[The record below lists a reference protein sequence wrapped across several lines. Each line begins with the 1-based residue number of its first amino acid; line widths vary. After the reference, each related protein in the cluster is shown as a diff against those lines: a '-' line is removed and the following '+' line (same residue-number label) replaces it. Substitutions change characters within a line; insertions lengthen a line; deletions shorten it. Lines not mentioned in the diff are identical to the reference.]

1 MAETGPEKSVLKSS
15 PATQQ
20 SARVP
25 LPTAHTTRC
34 AARYG
39 RRRSS
44 RPKVRVYN
52 ISALMA
58 GTLSLRPQQGFLFA
72 SAGRVDRG
80 KGGDEWRVP
89 PPPNRPGLYE
99 QVLVEASHFMWAF
112 SQEAFVL
119 CCSAASVGVTQPAT
133 SPSATSAVTS
143 FFMEA
148 SPGNERYLASVARIG
163 YGRTD

>member
-15 PATQQ
+15 PLLSSPPACPCL
-20 SARVP
+20 RRIPLDVP
-25 LPTAHTTRC
+25 LDTEGGGLADQKC
-34 AARYG
+34 ASTISQHLWLARSRFVLSRAFCLHPRVASIEEKG
-39 RRRSS
+39 ATSGECRR
-44 RPKVRVYN
+44 P
-52 ISALMA
+52 L
-58 GTLSLRPQQGFLFA
+58 
-72 SAGRVDRG
+72 
-80 KGGDEWRVP
+80 
-89 PPPNRPGLYE
+89 NRPGLYE

-148 SPGNERYLASVARIG
+148 SPGNERYLASVARMG